1 MLGTVAVGNKTVG
14 KEQAGWKLG
23 QVYRREISFVTATEG
38 KRWGALETSVGG
50 GKKLELNKE
59 REELRVIKEEQEKK
73 KKNSCSTILAL
84 RAAPDP
90 GEGGRHEKVPDEEVK
105 DNGYTNEP
113 HMASV
118 KLAIRQKNEKKP
130 VWPPALRTK
139 AFLICLPGFTK
150 ARFAVA

>member
-73 KKNSCSTILAL
+73 KKI
-84 RAAPDP
+84 AAAQYWHCAPP
-90 GEGGRHEKVPDEEVK
+90 QTQAREAG
-105 DNGYTNEP
+105 T
-113 HMASV
+113 
-118 KLAIRQKNEKKP
+118 KKFQT
-130 VWPPALRTK
+130 RK
-139 AFLICLPGFTK
+139 
-150 ARFAVA
+150 